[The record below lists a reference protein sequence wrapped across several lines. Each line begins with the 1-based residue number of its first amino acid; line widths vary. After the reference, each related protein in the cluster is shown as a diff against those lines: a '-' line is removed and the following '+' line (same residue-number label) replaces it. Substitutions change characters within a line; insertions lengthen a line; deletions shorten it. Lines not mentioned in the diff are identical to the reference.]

1 MGPAQ
6 SFICA
11 VCERDVDM
19 RWNRRNG
26 PDRIVPPICPYCE
39 RHYGSRGPQ
48 AGAFMD
54 RRKAVQISALA
65 EALHTEAAHQKWRGH
80 HGRA

>member
-1 MGPAQ
+1 MIEHL
-6 SFICA
+6 FTCA
-11 VCERDVDM
+11 ICEREVHDYRD
-19 RWNRRNG
+19 RNG
-26 PDRIVPPICPYCE
+26 RDRALSPVCRSCE
-39 RHYGSRGPQ
+39 SHYGSRAPQ

-65 EALHTEAAHQKWRGH
+65 AALCGKAHCMQWEAE